1 MSESEQDQASWETYM
16 LGEVRTKI
24 GTLTGKEEGRI
35 RQLIKSKAMVTRTA
49 DDLAMFI
56 DGVRLGYYQ

>member
-16 LGEVRTKI
+16 LGEVQTKI
-24 GTLTGKEEGRI
+24 GALTKKEEERI
-35 RQLIKSKAMVTRTA
+35 RQLIRANATVTRTA